1 MRQPTSGAAD
11 GSSSAMITV
20 MISGKRIFSVFDTG
34 RSWRILILRSFS
46 EVSMRMIGGW
56 ITGTRAM

>member
-46 EVSMRMIGGW
+46 VVSMRMIGGW

>member
-1 MRQPTSGAAD
+1 
-11 GSSSAMITV
+11 MITV

-46 EVSMRMIGGW
+46 VVSMRMIGGW

>member
-46 EVSMRMIGGW
+46 VVSMRMIGG
-56 ITGTRAM
+56 